1 LLDRSEA
8 RDIVDTQE
16 ATIREQWDD
25 VCDAAKLTTVERGRF
40 WGRQFLN
47 PHTFE
52 T

>member
-1 LLDRSEA
+1 MA
-8 RDIVDTQE
+8 RTLYPHIVDAQE

-25 VCDAAKLTTVERGRF
+25 VCDAAKLTTVARTRF